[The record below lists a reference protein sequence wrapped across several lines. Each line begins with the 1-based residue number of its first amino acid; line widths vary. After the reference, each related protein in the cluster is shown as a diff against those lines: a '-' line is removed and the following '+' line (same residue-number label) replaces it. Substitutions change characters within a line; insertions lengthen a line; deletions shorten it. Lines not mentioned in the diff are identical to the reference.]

1 MTSNLKSYFF
11 VIVALASIVGSTI
24 AAPYI
29 SNFVSVGI
37 SSDPSSSLIPE
48 ASSSQS
54 VPFRVDHHLRIKE
67 KVGDPVRI
75 EEDINDGERHCEAS
89 CKYIEYKP
97 GSEGRAG
104 LAFITDSPIDLS
116 GAKKIHFFLMGEKGG
131 ETVKVKIAGKNPQSD
146 DANVTNGPAQET
158 DDLFKEKFAL
168 SSDVITLPNDWKR
181 YEVPLDGVD
190 LKNIVAPFG
199 IELLKH
205 QGATKQV
212 VYLKHIVYEE
222 EPVDERFLLIANTTG
237 NATTANNTAVE
248 SNNTQGQGSENF
260 QGNNNSTFA
269 DTIEADNDSANNS
282 GNEIPT
288 PTASNAT
295 AD

>member
-1 MTSNLKSYFF
+1 MTMRSHLKTYFF
-11 VIVALASIVGSTI
+11 VIVASASIVGSII
-24 AAPYI
+24 APPYI
-29 SNFVSVGI
+29 SYFVSVGI
-37 SSDPSSSLIPE
+37 GSDLSSSVISD
-48 ASSSQS
+48 ASSRSI
-54 VPFRVDHHLRIKE
+54 PFTVDHHLKIKE

-97 GSEGRAG
+97 GPESRAG

-116 GAKKIHFFLMGEKGG
+116 GAKKIRFFLMGEKGG
-131 ETVKVKIAGKNPQSD
+131 ETVKVKIAGKNPQSSNVD
-146 DANVTNGPAQET
+146 VTNGSAQET

-168 SSDVITLPNDWKR
+168 STDVITLPNDWKR
-181 YEVPLDGVD
+181 YEVPIDDVD

-199 IELLKH
+199 IELLEV

-222 EPVDERFLLIANTTG
+222 EPVDERFLLIANTIG

-248 SNNTQGQGSENF
+248 GNNTER
-260 QGNNNSTFA
+260 
-269 DTIEADNDSANNS
+269 
-282 GNEIPT
+282 
-288 PTASNAT
+288 SN
-295 AD
+295 